1 MRFIKVS
8 TVIFLTLLISL
19 TIKIHIIEA
28 QEATA
33 DATASAPNCANP
45 AEATATAEST
55 SAPEATAE
63 ATVTG
68 VQQDDATIHFN
79 TFLPTDVKFNPDTKN
94 PVVVIMVFS
103 LVFNNQLDQSIALR
117 APKFKL
123 AIEGVEWGD
132 IASTDFQMGQLRAHG
147 TQGIVL
153 QSLTFVNKT
162 SDAQKTVLDCIENEK
177 PVDLTLSGTIEAT
190 VGDQEQTIA
199 VEATSPD
206 VIIQARKAQ
215 S

>member
-1 MRFIKVS
+1 MRFIKLSAV
-8 TVIFLTLLISL
+8 VFLTLLISL
-19 TIKIHIIEA
+19 AIKTNYTVA
-28 QEATA
+28 Q
-33 DATASAPNCANP
+33 DAA
-45 AEATATAEST
+45 AEATLSVPTCASQPEATTTAEATST
-55 SAPEATAE
+55 AEATAE
-63 ATVTG
+63 ATVIG
-68 VQQDDATIHFN
+68 VQQDDVAIHFN

-103 LVFNNQLDQSIALR
+103 LVFENQLDQSIELR

-123 AIEGVEWGD
+123 AIDGVDWGD

-162 SDAQKTVLDCIENEK
+162 SDAQKAVLDCIENEQ
-177 PVDLTLSGTIEAT
+177 PVDLTLSGTIETTAN
-190 VGDQEQTIA
+190 DQQQTIKIE
-199 VEATSPD
+199 VTSPD

>member
-1 MRFIKVS
+1 MRFMKNTFI
-8 TVIFLTLLISL
+8 ILLTLLL
-19 TIKIHIIEA
+19 TWAVHSTVVKA
-28 QEATA
+28 Q
-33 DATASAPNCANP
+33 DAT
-45 AEATATAEST
+45 AEATAAVPNCALQPEVTPIAETTAS
-55 SAPEATAE
+55 PEATAE
-63 ATVTG
+63 ATVIG
-68 VQQDDATIHFN
+68 IQQSDAPIHFD

-103 LVFNNQLDQSIALR
+103 LVFQNQIDQTVELR

-123 AIEGVEWGD
+123 AIDGIEWGD

-162 SDAQKTVLDCIENEK
+162 TDAQKAVLPCIENLH
-177 PVDLTLSGTIEAT
+177 PVDLTLTGTIEAT
-190 VGDQEQTIA
+190 VGDQQQTIE
-199 VEATSPD
+199 VELTSPN

>member
-8 TVIFLTLLISL
+8 AVIFVIFLMSFATKNNFIN
-19 TIKIHIIEA
+19 A

-33 DATASAPNCANP
+33 EATTSVPDCAAQP
-45 AEATATAEST
+45 EATATAEVT
-55 SAPEATAE
+55 AGPEATAE
-63 ATVTG
+63 ATVVA
-68 VQQDDATIHFN
+68 VQEDDAPLHFN

-103 LVFNNQLDQSIALR
+103 LVFQNQLNQSIDLR

-123 AIEGVEWGD
+123 AIDSVDWGD
-132 IASTDFQMGQLRAHG
+132 IASTDFQMGQLLANA

-153 QSLTFVNKT
+153 QSLTFANKT
-162 SDAQKTVLDCIENEK
+162 TDAQKTVLDCIENQR
-177 PVDLTLSGTIEAT
+177 PVDLTLSGTIQVT
-190 VGDQEQTIA
+190 VGDQEQTIE
-199 VEATSPD
+199 VELTSPD